1 MNNIIST
8 FKYEKESASL
18 RQCLNALSWD
28 DERATR
34 VHAEALSLVDSLRA
48 KKKTGMLESFLQDF
62 TLDTEEG
69 LAVMTLA
76 EALLRIPDTH
86 TANALIRDK
95 VAAAEWLGKQGSS
108 RDWMTKAASLGMKV
122 SKRALDSVV
131 GKLGEPLV
139 REAMV
144 HAMRVMGKQFVLG
157 TSIEDACSNASA
169 FEKKGYRMSYD
180 ILGEGARDAVTAE
193 RYFKAYHDAVSYI
206 GQQTSSD
213 ATVRPGIS
221 VKLSALHPR
230 YEISQQEDCLP
241 MLVEKLTALAEN
253 AAKHNLS
260 MTIDAEEV
268 ARLDLSYA
276 VLDALISSDVF
287 PKWDKFGLALQAYQK
302 ASFSLISDIANF
314 SQKYGERLQV
324 RLVKGA
330 YWDTEIKIAQM
341 GGYPDYPVY
350 TRKCNTDVSFLACAD
365 EMLRRQSYIYPM
377 FATHNAHSVAA
388 VLDLAKYNDADFE
401 LQRLFGMGEQL
412 FDHVLEQGFSSASIY
427 APVGPHK
434 DLLPYLVRRL
444 LENGANS
451 SFVHKIMNPDVPPED
466 IVRDPVKVA
475 TSHKKKRHP
484 AIPVPRKI
492 FHDRANSKGVDLDD
506 DYSSSSVVSFI
517 QSYQPAFEKS
527 SIIGGKKYPAEVGDE
542 MLVRKSFMLATQG
555 FEAWTKTDVNDRAH
569 ILERIADLYEDSMN
583 ELMAICVH
591 EAGKTIPDAVAEV
604 REAVDFCRYYAQQA
618 RDGFSSEGELMPGY
632 TGETNRLTLI
642 GRGVF
647 VCISPWNFPLA
658 IFTGQVVAA
667 LVAGN
672 AVVAKPAEQTPHIAL
687 RAVELMLQAGVPA
700 QVLQLVQGSGVVGAK
715 LVAHKDV
722 SGVTFTGSTAAA
734 KSIQRAL
741 AIKDGPIVPLIAE
754 TGGLNAMIVD
764 SSALLEQVVDD
775 VIYSAFGSAGQRCS
789 ALRVVYVQNE
799 IADDFIPLLAG
810 AMKELRVGDPKYLSS
825 DIGPVIDEDALSR
838 LHQHEEFLEE
848 NGSFIAHVPV
858 QPEKLN
864 NRCYFAPVAYEIA
877 DIGLLQEEVFGPVLH
892 VIRYRGE
899 QAAIMARFINER
911 GYGLTFG
918 VHSRVQT
925 TQNKLARA
933 VRAGNIY
940 VNRSMTGAIV
950 GVQPFGGMG
959 LSGTGPKA
967 GGPHYLPQFATE
979 KVVTIDTTASGGN
992 ASLVSLE
999 EEE

>member
-1 MNNIIST
+1 MNRGIST
-8 FKYEKESASL
+8 FKYEKEADSL
-18 RQCLNALSWD
+18 ERCLNVLSWD
-28 DERATR
+28 DERAAR
-34 VHAEALSLVDSLRA
+34 VQSNAHDLVDCIRA
-48 KKKTGMLESFLQDF
+48 KKKTGLLEAFLQDF

-69 LAVMTLA
+69 LAVLTLA
-76 EALLRIPDTH
+76 EALLRIPDAY

-122 SKRALDSVV
+122 SKRALESVV
-131 GKLGEPLV
+131 GKLGEPVV

-144 HAMRVMGKQFVLG
+144 HAMRVMGRQFVLG
-157 TSIEDACSNASA
+157 TSIEDAVSNASQ

-180 ILGEGARDAVTAE
+180 ILGEGARDAASAE
-193 RYFKAYHDAVSYI
+193 RYFKSYYDAVSFV
-206 GQQTSSD
+206 GESTPAD
-213 ATVRPGIS
+213 VAVRPGIS

-230 YEISQQEDCLP
+230 YEAAQKEECLP
-241 MLVEKLTALAEN
+241 KLVEKLIAIAEN

-268 ARLDLSYA
+268 SRLDLSYA
-276 VLDALISSDVF
+276 VLDALICSDAF
-287 PKWDKFGLALQAYQK
+287 PKWDKFGLALQAYHK
-302 ASFSLISDIANF
+302 SSYSLISDIANF
-314 SQKYGERLQV
+314 SQKYGERMQV

-350 TRKCNTDVSFLACAD
+350 TRKCNTDVSYLACAD
-365 EMLRRQSYIYPM
+365 EMFRRQANIYPM

-388 VLDLAKYNDADFE
+388 VLDLAKNNNADYE
-401 LQRLFGMGEQL
+401 MQRLFGMGEQL
-412 FDHVLEQGFSSASIY
+412 YDHVLEEEDVSVSIY

-434 DLLPYLVRRL
+434 DLLAYLVRRL

-451 SFVHKIMNPDVPPED
+451 SFVHKITDPDVPPED
-466 IVRDPVKVA
+466 IVKDPVRA
-475 TSHKKKRHP
+475 AQSHEKKSHPSIPLPRHIFP
-484 AIPVPRKI
+484 DRK
-492 FHDRANSKGVDLDD
+492 NSKGIDLDD
-506 DYSSSSVVSFI
+506 YHSSSDVVSFI
-517 QSYQPAFEKS
+517 QSYQPALENI
-527 SIIGGKKYPAEVGDE
+527 SIIGGKKCPSEVGDD

-555 FEAWTKTDVNDRAH
+555 FEAWVKTDVEDRAVL
-569 ILERIADLYEDSMN
+569 LERIADLYEENMR
-583 ELMAICVH
+583 ELAAICVH
-591 EAGKTIPDAVAEV
+591 EAGKTVADAIAEV

-618 RDGFSSEGELMPGY
+618 REGFSSEGVLLPGY
-632 TGETNRLTLI
+632 TGETNRLLLV

-672 AVVAKPAEQTPHIAL
+672 AVVAKPAEQTPFIAV
-687 RAVELMLQAGVPA
+687 RAVQLMLQAGIPA
-700 QVLQLVQGSGVVGAK
+700 HVLQLVQGNGGVGAK
-715 LVAHKDV
+715 LVAHGDV
-722 SGVTFTGSTAAA
+722 SGVAFTGSTMAA

-741 AIKDGPIVPLIAE
+741 AVKDGPIVPLIAE

-775 VIYSAFGSAGQRCS
+775 VISSAFGSAGQRCS

-799 IADDFIPLLAG
+799 IADDFIELLAG
-810 AMKELRVGDPKYLSS
+810 AMKELRVGDPMFLSS

-848 NGSFIAHVPV
+848 HGSFIAHVPI
-858 QPEKLN
+858 QPDRLN
-864 NRCYFAPVAYEIA
+864 RRCYFAPVAFEIA
-877 DIGLLQEEVFGPVLH
+877 DIGLLEGEVFGPVLH

-899 QAAIMARFINER
+899 QAAIMVRFINER
-911 GYGLTFG
+911 GFGLTFG
-918 VHSRVQT
+918 VHSRVATSQE
-925 TQNKLARA
+925 KLARA
-933 VRAGNIY
+933 ARVGNVY
-940 VNRSMTGAIV
+940 VNRSMTGAVV

-967 GGPHYLPQFATE
+967 GGPHYLHQFATE
-979 KVVTIDTTASGGN
+979 KVITINTTASGGN
-992 ASLVSLE
+992 ASLVSLDE
-999 EEE
+999 EE